1 MIFVGVA
8 NFVCLVWFFLF
19 SNTRGEVLV
28 FLLLTFLEE
37 KNKWRDA
44 QKSVL
49 MTVEVRVILI
59 IFL

>member
-1 MIFVGVA
+1 MFG
-8 NFVCLVWFFLF
+8 LGFLF

-28 FLLLTFLEE
+28 CLLLTFLEE
-37 KNKWRDA
+37 KSKWRDA